1 MKRYHDFEKSD
12 YPEYNSYVYWVSD
25 IKTHKHYIGS
35 RKSSCCDLE
44 YDLQKYKTS
53 SKIVKYIFENRK
65 EDLRLTILRVFKT
78 HEEAYNY
85 EIFLHK
91 YFNVDLNN
99 NFYNKSIQTTKKFT
113 TSGIKRIYNK
123 KTREFEVINLSDFD
137 ETKHE
142 KIVTCLNKMTNKFE
156 QIPVSKYNNENY
168 MTFFQKDHLY
178 VKLKDSNEYFLI
190 KKEDYNPKIH
200 IRNTSG
206 YVVVKDKNNLNSG
219 NFLVSIDEF
228 KNNENLISVSK
239 NTVITRNK
247 ETGETKR
254 INCEDYD
261 PKFYDLPSTNVVY
274 CLDKETNKKVA
285 ISREEFKNNREK
297 YELYMTT
304 LKCYNKETK
313 EIKYVKKSEIEK
325 NPELYILHINEK
337 VLVKGSPNYY
347 VSNLEYQLNKEK
359 YNIILKNNIH
369 VLDIIDNKFI
379 SVNKEEFRKHK
390 ERYILKSK
398 IIQKEK
404 NNG

>member
-1 MKRYHDFEKSD
+1 MKRYRDFEKSD

-35 RKSSCCDLE
+35 RKSSCCDLK

-78 HEEAYNY
+78 REEAYNY

-91 YFNVDLNN
+91 YFEVDSNE
-99 NFYNKSIQTTKKFT
+99 NFYNKSKQTTKKFT
-113 TSGIKRIYNK
+113 TTGVKQIYNK
-123 KTREFEVINLSDFD
+123 ISKEFEMIKLSEFD

-142 KIVTCLNKMTNKFE
+142 KIIVCLNKKTNKFE
-156 QIPVSKYNNENY
+156 QIPTSKYNNDFYTTYFPKN
-168 MTFFQKDHLY
+168 HLY
-178 VKLKDSNEYFLI
+178 VKLKDTDEYFLI
-190 KKEDYNPKIH
+190 KKEEYNPKIH

-206 YVVVKDKNNLNSG
+206 YVVVKDKNNPDLG
-219 NFLVSIDEF
+219 NFLVSCEDF
-228 KNNENLISVSK
+228 KNNKNLISVSK

-261 PKFYDLPSTNVVY
+261 PNFYDLPSTNVVY
-274 CLDKETNKKVA
+274 CLEKDTNKKVA

-297 YELYMTT
+297 YELYITT

-313 EIKYVKKSEIEK
+313 EIKYVKKSKIEK

-337 VLVKGSPNYY
+337 ILVKGNPNFYITR
-347 VSNLEYQLNKEK
+347 LEYELNNDIYEIVLR
-359 YNIILKNNIH
+359 NCIS
-369 VLDIIDNKFI
+369 VLDKNDNIFKSI
-379 SVNKEEFRKHK
+379 NKEEFRKNK